1 MRGRMVAQCE
11 RRSRTVRSPQGGA
24 AQGSTGKRYSNHFA
38 SAITIR
44 DHGITH
50 WRDCLA
56 PLAVLDALGADVPVR
71 AAN

>member
-1 MRGRMVAQCE
+1 MVAQCE

-56 PLAVLDALGADVPVR
+56 LAVLDALGADVPVR
-71 AAN
+71 EAN